1 MIDIKR
7 QVVASRFLAGLDN
20 EYAAAVRNTL
30 RLQGT
35 DRRQAAENGVAI
47 VGAAAAI
54 ELVAAQYRQPRTKTI
69 RPAGHFRLLVEMAKQ
84 QHGILV
90 ASTRKRRHF
99 DEDQRR
105 ASGDRKSTRLNSS
118 H

>member
-7 QVVASRFLAGLDN
+7 QVVATRFLAGLDN
-20 EYAAAVRNTL
+20 DYAAAVRNTL

-35 DRRQAAENGVAI
+35 DRRQAAANGVAI

-69 RPAGHFRLLVEMAKQ
+69 RSEEHTSATQPLLRIPYTVLA
-84 QHGILV
+84 L
-90 ASTRKRRHF
+90 RH
-99 DEDQRR
+99 
-105 ASGDRKSTRLNSS
+105 KTKTNSQ
-118 H
+118 

>member
-54 ELVAAQYRQPRTKTI
+54 ELVAAQYRQPRTKAI
-69 RPAGHFRLLVEMAKQ
+69 RPAGHFRLLVEMARQ
-84 QHGILV
+84 QHGTIG
-90 ASTRKRRHF
+90 
-99 DEDQRR
+99 R
-105 ASGDRKSTRLNSS
+105 ASSRERVCQYVQISVVAESIKKKI
-118 H
+118 